1 MALDDLKST
10 GDERDSAK
18 RDRDRWLAVFIGVLA
33 VLLAVCSMGGDNAAK
48 EATLKNIEVTN
59 TWAFFQAKNLRRQI
73 VRSQIEN
80 FELAIISTP
89 DIDPQSKASLEKT
102 IATYKAY
109 EEQLTSD
116 PKSGEGLDELFVKA
130 RSIEAVRDIALK
142 QDPYFDYGQALLQ
155 IAIVVAS
162 VAIISGGSALV
173 VLSAI
178 LGLIGTLFMVN
189 GFTLAVEV
197 PYFG

>member
-1 MALDDLKST
+1 MSLDDLKPT
-10 GDERDSAK
+10 GDDSAG
-18 RDRDRWLAVFIGVLA
+18 RDRTRDRWLAVFIGVLA
-33 VLLAVCSMGGDNAAK
+33 VLLAICSMGGDNAAK
-48 EATLKNIEVTN
+48 EATLKNIEATN

-89 DIDPQSKASLEKT
+89 AIDPQSKASLEKT
-102 IATYKAY
+102 IATYKGY
-109 EEQLTSD
+109 EARLTSD

-130 RSIEAVRDIALK
+130 KGIEALRDTALK

-162 VAIISGGSALV
+162 VAIISGGGTLV
-173 VLSAI
+173 VLSAV
-178 LGLIGTLFMVN
+178 LGLIGTFLMIN

-197 PYFG
+197 PFID

>member
-1 MALDDLKST
+1 MSLDDLKPS
-10 GDERDSAK
+10 GDDSSGRDRA
-18 RDRDRWLAVFIGVLA
+18 RDRWLAVFIGILA
-33 VLLAVCSMGGDNAAK
+33 VLLAICSMGGDNAAK
-48 EATLKNIEVTN
+48 EATLKNIEATN

-89 DIDPQSKASLEKT
+89 AIDPQSKASLEKT
-102 IATYKAY
+102 IATYKGY
-109 EEQLTSD
+109 EARLTSD

-130 RSIEAVRDIALK
+130 KDIEALRDEALK

-162 VAIISGGSALV
+162 VAIISGGGALV
-173 VLSAI
+173 VLSAV
-178 LGLIGTLFMVN
+178 LGAIGTFFMVN
-189 GFTLAVEV
+189 GFTLAIDV
-197 PYFG
+197 PFFG

>member
-10 GDERDSAK
+10 NNERSSAD
-18 RDRDRWLAVFIGVLA
+18 RERDRWLAVFIGVLA

-89 DIDPQSKASLEKT
+89 GIDPQSKASLEKT

-109 EEQLTSD
+109 EQRLTSD

-130 RSIEAVRDIALK
+130 KDIEAVRDTALK

-162 VAIISGGSALV
+162 VAIISGGGALV

-178 LGLIGTLFMVN
+178 LGGIGTLFMVN
-189 GFTLAVEV
+189 GFTLAVDV
-197 PYFG
+197 PFIG

>member
-1 MALDDLKST
+1 MSLDDLKPS
-10 GDERDSAK
+10 GDDSSSRDRA
-18 RDRDRWLAVFIGVLA
+18 RDRWLAVFIGILA
-33 VLLAVCSMGGDNAAK
+33 VLLAICSMGGDNAAK
-48 EATLKNIEVTN
+48 EATLKNIEATN

-89 DIDPQSKASLEKT
+89 AIDPQSKASLEKT
-102 IATYKAY
+102 IATYKGY
-109 EEQLTSD
+109 EARLTSD

-130 RSIEAVRDIALK
+130 KDIEALRDMALK

-162 VAIISGGSALV
+162 VAIISGGGALV
-173 VLSAI
+173 VLSAV
-178 LGLIGTLFMVN
+178 LGAIGTFFMVN
-189 GFTLAVEV
+189 GFTLAIDV
-197 PYFG
+197 PFIG